1 MQYRGRTFTVYP
13 AGYHPGRA
21 LLAAV
26 LLAAVLGCA
35 KTAPPPAM
43 PPMEVGALEVKP
55 GSLQLSLE
63 HAAQLKGIREVEV
76 RAQVSGIL
84 LKRLYREGARV
95 RANDLLFRIDP
106 APFEADAA
114 KARAELGV
122 QQAALQ
128 QARRERDRILTVYDQ
143 KLASLHDRDSAI
155 AAYETAEASVA
166 ASQAALRRSE
176 LDLSYTSVRA
186 PISGLTSREARSEGS
201 LVTAGSDSSLLT
213 RIVQTDQLYVDFSV
227 PEAEADGLRA
237 AVANS
242 KPGEVNVRVVDIEGH
257 TLADKARI
265 EFIAPSV
272 GDSTGTVDVR
282 AVVDNNN
289 GALLPGQVVR
299 ARIEGVTLAGTM
311 VIPKR
316 AVMHGLQGTFVWV
329 VGPDSKIAPRPVK
342 LGPASGNDVVVT
354 GGLAAGDRVV
364 VEGIMKVQPGAVVK
378 VALVGLDGEAAPRS
392 TAAEAAPA
400 GTTAA
405 APSSKAG
412 S

>member
-1 MQYRGRTFTVYP
+1 
-13 AGYHPGRA
+13 
-21 LLAAV
+21 V
-26 LLAAVLGCA
+26 LLAALLLAVALGCA
-35 KTAPPPAM
+35 RTAPPPAM

-128 QARRERDRILTVYDQ
+128 QAKRERDRILTVYDQ
-143 KLASLHDRDSAI
+143 KLASVHDRDTAV
-155 AAYETAEASVA
+155 AGYETAAASVA
-166 ASQAALRRSE
+166 AAQAALRRSE

-213 RIVQTDQLYVDFSV
+213 RIVQTDQLYVDFSI
-227 PEAEADGLRA
+227 PEAEADGLRT

-242 KPGEVNVRVVDIEGH
+242 KAGEVNVRVVDIEGRA
-257 TLADKARI
+257 LADKARI

-289 GALLPGQVVR
+289 GTLLPGQVVR
-299 ARIEGVTLAGTM
+299 ARIEGVTLEGTM

-342 LGPASGNDVVVT
+342 LGPASGNEVVVT
-354 GGLAAGDRVV
+354 EGLAAGDRVV

-378 VALVGLDGEAAPRS
+378 VALAGAEPVG
-392 TAAEAAPA
+392 
-400 GTTAA
+400 
-405 APSSKAG
+405 KAG

>member
-1 MQYRGRTFTVYP
+1 VQYCGRTFTVYP
-13 AGYHPGRA
+13 RGSEPGR
-21 LLAAV
+21 V
-26 LLAAVLGCA
+26 LLAALLLAVALGCA
-35 KTAPPPAM
+35 RTAPPPAM

-128 QARRERDRILTVYDQ
+128 QAKRERDRILTVYDQ
-143 KLASLHDRDSAI
+143 KLASVHDRDTAV
-155 AAYETAEASVA
+155 AGYETAAASVA
-166 ASQAALRRSE
+166 AAQAALRRSE
-176 LDLSYTSVRA
+176 LDLSYTAVRA

-213 RIVQTDQLYVDFSV
+213 RIVQTDQLYVDFSI
-227 PEAEADGLRA
+227 PEAEADGLRT

-242 KPGEVNVRVVDIEGH
+242 KAGEVNVRVVDIEGRA
-257 TLADKARI
+257 LADKARI

-289 GALLPGQVVR
+289 GTLLPGQVVR
-299 ARIEGVTLAGTM
+299 ARIEGVTLEGTM

-342 LGPASGNDVVVT
+342 LGPASGNEVVVT
-354 GGLAAGDRVV
+354 EGLAAGDRVV

-378 VALVGLDGEAAPRS
+378 VALAGAEPVG
-392 TAAEAAPA
+392 
-400 GTTAA
+400 
-405 APSSKAG
+405 KAG